1 MENMTKALE
10 IAASVL
16 IGVLILSLLVFG
28 YNQIREQKNI
38 EQKNIEQKNERA
50 SQLSKFNIN
59 FESYAK
65 DTVYGSEI
73 LSLANEVINYN
84 ERKAVDGYQE
94 IELEVK
100 ISTGVLNGQYLV
112 AGTYSATSL
121 DQQYKKLVKKIKEAD
136 ITVFGKSI
144 SYWSKLSD
152 KETEKTVKARSDF
165 SESEYTKLKT
175 NRTTYKKYVEEQTDF
190 ARKTFKYDDVTEY
203 DSGNGRI
210 IKIMFKDK

>member
-1 MENMTKALE
+1 MENVTKALSL
-10 IAASVL
+10 AASVL
-16 IGVLILSLLVFG
+16 IGVILLGMLVFG
-28 YNQIREQKNI
+28 YSQISEGKQLEQKT
-38 EQKNIEQKNERA
+38 EREK
-50 SQLSKFNIN
+50 QLSKLNIN

-84 ERKAVDGYQE
+84 ERKAVDGYQQ

-100 ISTGVLNGQYLV
+100 MSTGVLNGQYLV

-165 SESEYTKLKT
+165 SESEYTKLKN

>member
-28 YNQIREQKNI
+28 YNQIR

-175 NRTTYKKYVEEQTDF
+175 NRITYKKYVEEQTDF

-210 IKIMFKDK
+210 IKITFKDK

>member
-38 EQKNIEQKNERA
+38 EQKNEKA

-112 AGTYSATSL
+112 AGTYSGTSL

>member
-28 YNQIREQKNI
+28 YNQIR

-144 SYWSKLSD
+144 SYWSQLSD

>member
-28 YNQIREQKNI
+28 YNQIR

-165 SESEYTKLKT
+165 SESEYTKLKI

>member
-28 YNQIREQKNI
+28 YNQIR

-94 IELEVK
+94 IEIEVK

-121 DQQYKKLVKKIKEAD
+121 DQQYKKLAKKIKEAD

>member
-28 YNQIREQKNI
+28 YNQIR

-175 NRTTYKKYVEEQTDF
+175 NRTTYKKYVEEHTDF

>member
-28 YNQIREQKNI
+28 YNQIR

-121 DQQYKKLVKKIKEAD
+121 DQPYKKLVKKIKEAD

>member
-38 EQKNIEQKNERA
+38 EQKNEKA

-65 DTVYGSEI
+65 DTVCGSEI

-112 AGTYSATSL
+112 AGTYSGTSL

>member
-28 YNQIREQKNI
+28 YNQIR

-190 ARKTFKYDDVTEY
+190 ARKTFRYDDVTEY

>member
-28 YNQIREQKNI
+28 YNQIR

-175 NRTTYKKYVEEQTDF
+175 NRATYKKYVEEQTDF

>member
-38 EQKNIEQKNERA
+38 EQKNESA

>member
-28 YNQIREQKNI
+28 YNQIR

-165 SESEYTKLKT
+165 TKLKT

>member
-28 YNQIREQKNI
+28 YNQIR

-203 DSGNGRI
+203 DSGNGRFL
-210 IKIMFKDK
+210 KIMFKDK

>member
-28 YNQIREQKNI
+28 YNQIR

>member
-28 YNQIREQKNI
+28 YNQIR

-121 DQQYKKLVKKIKEAD
+121 DQQYKKLVKKIKKAD

>member
-1 MENMTKALE
+1 MENVTKALSL
-10 IAASVL
+10 AASVL
-16 IGVLILSLLVFG
+16 IGVILLGMLVFG
-28 YNQIREQKNI
+28 YSQISEGKQLEQKA
-38 EQKNIEQKNERA
+38 EREK
-50 SQLSKFNIN
+50 QLSKLNIN

-84 ERKAVDGYQE
+84 ERKAVDGYQQ

-100 ISTGVLNGQYLV
+100 MSTGVLNGQYLV

-165 SESEYTKLKT
+165 SESEYTKLKN

>member
-28 YNQIREQKNI
+28 YNQIR

-203 DSGNGRI
+203 DSGNVRI

>member
-38 EQKNIEQKNERA
+38 EQKNEKA

-203 DSGNGRI
+203 DSG
-210 IKIMFKDK
+210 MVEL

>member
-38 EQKNIEQKNERA
+38 EQKNEKA

-165 SESEYTKLKT
+165 SESEYNKLKT

>member
-38 EQKNIEQKNERA
+38 EQKNEKA

-152 KETEKTVKARSDF
+152 KETERTVKARSDF

>member
-28 YNQIREQKNI
+28 YNQIR

-100 ISTGVLNGQYLV
+100 ISTGELNGQYLV

>member
-28 YNQIREQKNI
+28 YNQIR

-100 ISTGVLNGQYLV
+100 ISTGVLKGQYLV

>member
-28 YNQIREQKNI
+28 YNQIREQKD
-38 EQKNIEQKNERA
+38 IEQKNERA

-84 ERKAVDGYQE
+84 ERKAVDGYQQ

-100 ISTGVLNGQYLV
+100 MSTGVLNGQYLV

-175 NRTTYKKYVEEQTDF
+175 NRATYKKYVEEQTDF

>member
-28 YNQIREQKNI
+28 YNQIREK
-38 EQKNIEQKNERA
+38 KNIEQKNERA

>member
-38 EQKNIEQKNERA
+38 EQKNERA

-65 DTVYGSEI
+65 DTVYVSEK
-73 LSLANEVINYN
+73 LSIANEVINYN

-190 ARKTFKYDDVTEY
+190 ARKTFKYDDITEY

>member
-38 EQKNIEQKNERA
+38 EQKNEKA

-136 ITVFGKSI
+136 ISVFGKSI

-165 SESEYTKLKT
+165 SESEYTKLKR

>member
-38 EQKNIEQKNERA
+38 EQKNEKA

-73 LSLANEVINYN
+73 LSLANVVINYN

>member
-28 YNQIREQKNI
+28 YNQIR

-136 ITVFGKSI
+136 ISVFGKSI

>member
-28 YNQIREQKNI
+28 YNQIR

-175 NRTTYKKYVEEQTDF
+175 NRTTYKKYVEEQTDL

>member
-28 YNQIREQKNI
+28 YNQIR

-100 ISTGVLNGQYLV
+100 INTGVLNGQYLV

>member
-38 EQKNIEQKNERA
+38 EQKNEKA

-175 NRTTYKKYVEEQTDF
+175 NRTTYKRYVEEQTDF

>member
-28 YNQIREQKNI
+28 YNQIR

-121 DQQYKKLVKKIKEAD
+121 DQQYKKLVKK
-136 ITVFGKSI
+136 
-144 SYWSKLSD
+144 D
-152 KETEKTVKARSDF
+152 KRSRH
-165 SESEYTKLKT
+165 YCIW
-175 NRTTYKKYVEEQTDF
+175 KKHFVL
-190 ARKTFKYDDVTEY
+190 V
-203 DSGNGRI
+203 
-210 IKIMFKDK
+210 

>member
-38 EQKNIEQKNERA
+38 EQKNEKA

-84 ERKAVDGYQE
+84 EKKAVDGYQE

-121 DQQYKKLVKKIKEAD
+121 DQQYKKLVKKIKEAN

>member
-1 MENMTKALE
+1 MTKALE

-28 YNQIREQKNI
+28 YNQIR

>member
-1 MENMTKALE
+1 MENITKALE

-28 YNQIREQKNI
+28 YNQIR

>member
-1 MENMTKALE
+1 MENMIKALE

-38 EQKNIEQKNERA
+38 EQKNEKA

>member
-1 MENMTKALE
+1 MENVTKALSL
-10 IAASVL
+10 AASVL
-16 IGVLILSLLVFG
+16 IGVILLGMLVFG
-28 YNQIREQKNI
+28 YSQISEGKQLEQRAEREK
-38 EQKNIEQKNERA
+38 
-50 SQLSKFNIN
+50 QLSKLNIN

-84 ERKAVDGYQE
+84 KRKAVDGYQT

-100 ISTGVLNGQYLV
+100 ISTGILNGEYFK
-112 AGTYSATSL
+112 AGRYTADDL
-121 DQQYKKLVKKIKEAD
+121 DHQYKALVTQIKKAD

-165 SESEYTKLKT
+165 SESEYTKLKN
-175 NRTTYKKYVEEQTDF
+175 NRIIYKKYVEEQTDF
-190 ARKTFKYDDVTEY
+190 ARKTFKYEDVTEY

>member
-1 MENMTKALE
+1 MPWFWGGMRTTLGGDGQKTE
-10 IAASVL
+10 
-16 IGVLILSLLVFG
+16 
-28 YNQIREQKNI
+28 REK
-38 EQKNIEQKNERA
+38 
-50 SQLSKFNIN
+50 QLSKLNIN